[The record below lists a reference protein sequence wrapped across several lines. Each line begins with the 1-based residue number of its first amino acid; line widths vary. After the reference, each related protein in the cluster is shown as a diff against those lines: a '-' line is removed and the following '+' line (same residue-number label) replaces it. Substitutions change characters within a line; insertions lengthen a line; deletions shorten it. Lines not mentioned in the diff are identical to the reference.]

1 MGDTHY
7 GSADNWF
14 EMFTRGITVVA
25 PFRKDFNPTGLFSQ
39 DKFILEETGVTG
51 PAGYRTMDSNYNEKE
66 GTTLY
71 SFAPLT
77 SS

>member
-66 GTTLY
+66 GTTLH
-71 SFAPLT
+71 SFASLT